1 MKALL
6 SLLALSLALA
16 HAPIAKANSAAYD
29 RTLDTL
35 DAMVKEYEKLAAKTP
50 LCLSDVN
57 SANINLIPRL
67 SQMNNDTQALQ
78 ASGYQPGPAQLQR
91 YLGITGRMQK
101 AMMQFGTQMKDAKM
115 DC

>member
-1 MKALL
+1 MKTLL
-6 SLLALSLALA
+6 SLLALSLTLA
-16 HAPIAKANSAAYD
+16 HAPIVSADSAAYD

-35 DAMVKEYEKLAAKTP
+35 DAMVKEYEKLATKTP
-50 LCLSDVN
+50 LCLFDVN

-78 ASGYQPGPAQLQR
+78 ASGYQLGPVQLQR

-101 AMMQFGTQMKDAKM
+101 AMMQFGTQIKDAKM